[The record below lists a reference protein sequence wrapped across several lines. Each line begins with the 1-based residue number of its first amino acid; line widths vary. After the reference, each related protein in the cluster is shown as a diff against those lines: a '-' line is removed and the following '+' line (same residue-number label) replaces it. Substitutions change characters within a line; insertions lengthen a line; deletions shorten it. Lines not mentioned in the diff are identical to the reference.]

1 MELFFTF
8 LASDAFFIFFSA
20 CTVKYKITELFSNS
34 FGDVFLFDQVTES
47 ATAWF
52 SLTVVDILR
61 FELRNAPGIYSIRFV
76 FALLVLSQIGV
87 PWWI

>member
-1 MELFFTF
+1 MLF
-8 LASDAFFIFFSA
+8 SYFFST

-52 SLTVVDILR
+52 FLTVVDILR
-61 FELRNAPGIYSIRFV
+61 FELMNAPGIFSIRFV